1 MSIAAAVALIDRL
14 EADEGFAQQLADQRE
29 DPEAVL
35 GAVRAAGFDVT
46 PDEMKTA
53 MLARYGSELSIE
65 QLEALSG
72 GMDAWEVGL
81 NIFVLAAAP
90 VVIVAAAAAF

>member
-1 MSIAAAVALIDRL
+1 MSVAAAVSLIDRL
-14 EADEGFAQQLADQRE
+14 EADDEFAQRLADQRD
-29 DPEAVL
+29 DPASVL
-35 GAVRAAGFDVT
+35 ATVRAAGFEVT
-46 PDEMKTA
+46 PDEVKTA

-65 QLEALSG
+65 QLEALAG
-72 GMDAWEVGL
+72 GMDDWEVGL